1 MDDLSYGRSS
11 RSGQRLRYRGCY
23 GFCNRWYRHSGIHGH
38 FHPMEEVSNSND
50 QYATIIRDR
59 VNTHSSTMCI
69 NYQSKSVELAD
80 SIDARGT
87 NTGLAILGVP

>member
-1 MDDLSYGRSS
+1 
-11 RSGQRLRYRGCY
+11 
-23 GFCNRWYRHSGIHGH
+23 
-38 FHPMEEVSNSND
+38 MEEVSNSND

-59 VNTHSSTMCI
+59 VNTYSSTMRI
-69 NYQSKSVELAD
+69 NYQSKAVELAD